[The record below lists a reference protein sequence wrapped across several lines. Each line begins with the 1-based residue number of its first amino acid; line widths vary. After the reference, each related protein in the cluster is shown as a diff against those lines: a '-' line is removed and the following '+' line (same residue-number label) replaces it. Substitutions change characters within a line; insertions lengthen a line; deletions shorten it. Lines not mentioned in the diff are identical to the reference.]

1 MKYDPILKDNALLR
15 NSEVSQPWIKA
26 GLRFG
31 DKGTHTSRTMMFR
44 ELAVLFED
52 QELNAPREAYVSA
65 IIDQNC
71 LGKRT
76 VSTRKLTCQRLSE
89 LYGLDPTIP
98 LFRILRHLWQSDE
111 NGRPLLAFL
120 TALAR
125 DPLLRVTSEIILQ
138 IKTGEELMRQKLTD
152 ALRQRV
158 DNRLNNG
165 TLNTTVR
172 NISSSWTQSGHL
184 RGRVRKIRQNV
195 TPTPIV
201 TAYAL
206 VLGYILGARGNG
218 LFNTFWSKILDTPQE
233 ELVSLATDA
242 KRLGFLDLSQA
253 GGIVEVSFNRLF
265 TEDERHLIHGT
276 D

>member
-1 MKYDPILKDNALLR
+1 MIHDPILKKNALLQESV
-15 NSEVSQPWIKA
+15 NSQPWIKA
-26 GLRFG
+26 GFRFG
-31 DKGTHTSRTMMFR
+31 DKGTHTSRTMMLK
-44 ELAVLFED
+44 ELAALFED
-52 QELNAPREAYVSA
+52 QELNAPRKAYVSA

-71 LGKRT
+71 LGKQT

-111 NGRPLLAFL
+111 KGRPLLAIL

-125 DPLLRVTSEIILQ
+125 DPLLRVSSEIILQ

-152 ALRQRV
+152 TLRQCV
-158 DNRLNNG
+158 DDRLNNG

-184 RGRVRKIRQNV
+184 KGRVRKIRQSV
-195 TPTPIV
+195 SPTPIV

-218 LFNTFWSKILDTPQE
+218 LFNTFWSKVLDAPQE
-233 ELVSLATDA
+233 ELISLATDA

-253 GGIVEVSFNRLF
+253 GGVVEVSFNRLF

>member
-1 MKYDPILKDNALLR
+1 MKHDPKLKKDAILQESIDSL
-15 NSEVSQPWIKA
+15 PWTKA
-26 GLRFG
+26 GFRFG
-31 DKGTHTSRTMMFR
+31 DKGTHTSRTMMFK

-52 QELNAPREAYVSA
+52 QELNAPREEYVSA

-71 LGKRT
+71 LSKRT

-98 LFRILRHLWQSDE
+98 LFRILRHLWQFDE
-111 NGRPLLAFL
+111 TGRPLLALL

-125 DPLLRVTSEIILQ
+125 DPLLRVTSNPVLQ
-138 IKTGEELMRQKLTD
+138 VNTGEELMRQKMKEM
-152 ALRQRV
+152 LRQSV
-158 DNRLNNG
+158 ENRLNNG
-165 TLNTTVR
+165 TLDTVVR
-172 NISSSWTQSGHL
+172 NTSSSWTQSGHL
-184 RGRVRKIRQNV
+184 KGRVRKYRQKVN
-195 TPTPIV
+195 PTPVV

-218 LFNTFWSKILDTPQE
+218 LFNTLWARVLDTPQE
-233 ELVSLATDA
+233 GLIALATDA
-242 KRLGFLDLSQA
+242 KRLGFLDMSQA
-253 GGIVEVSFNRLF
+253 GGMVEVSFTRLF